1 MRLPSYLLA
10 GAMLLSALPIRAQL
24 NDGKPDPDFVV
35 PPKLNLE
42 YALAYALDNN
52 FAIRQ
57 AKERIRQQEGVILE
71 VRSSE
76 IPNVSASGGYQ
87 RNADEVSTNGRDHAW
102 SVDITARQVLYSG
115 GGVTANVKSQQLTLD
130 AATLALQAV
139 INDALLDVRTRFFT
153 VLLTREKIKVQESNI
168 ELLERQLK
176 DVKNRYEAGT
186 VSNFEVLRAEV
197 ALANAQPALI
207 TARNDFRL
215 AIEELR
221 QSLGYVNVN
230 EKNVTS
236 LPEFLGTLEFKPAT
250 FDPQGTAGATPEQTR
265 DLIRSALATAHE
277 QRPDLQRLT
286 KLTAAAEEGVAVRR
300 AGYLPSV
307 SAFGSYDARQSPL
320 GSTKSSLDG
329 WTIGLQSQWAIFD
342 GRATAGRVAQARSF
356 LEQSKLALSEAQ
368 LTVDVEVR
376 RAISSYQQSTE
387 LAAASQKVVE
397 QATEALRLANARFS
411 AGTATQLDVLTSQV
425 ELTTAKLN
433 QLQAYYSYNVAVA
446 VARRAMGQTDEMRP
460 TKELSYP

>member
-1 MRLPSYLLA
+1 MRLTSYFLA
-10 GAMLLSALPIRAQL
+10 GAILSTALPVRAQL

-35 PPKLNLE
+35 PTKLNLE

-71 VRSSE
+71 VRSSQL
-76 IPNVSASGGYQ
+76 PNVSASGNYQ
-87 RNADEVSTNGRDHAW
+87 RNADDISINGRDHAW
-102 SVDITARQVLYSG
+102 SVDITARQLLYSG
-115 GGVTANVKSQQLTLD
+115 GGVAANVKNQQLTLD
-130 AATLALQAV
+130 AAVLALQAV
-139 INDALLDVRTRFFT
+139 INDALVDVRIRFFT

-176 DVKNRYEAGT
+176 DVRNRYEAGT

-207 TARNDFRL
+207 SARNDFRL

-236 LPEFLGTLEFKPAT
+236 QPEFLGTLEFKPAS

-277 QRPDLQRLT
+277 QRPDLQRLA
-286 KLTAAAEEGVAVRR
+286 KLTSAAEETVAARR
-300 AGYLPSV
+300 AGYLPSI
-307 SAFGSYDARQSPL
+307 SAFGAYDFRMAPVS
-320 GSTKSSLDG
+320 STKSSLDG
-329 WTIGLQSQWAIFD
+329 WTVGLQSQWNIFD
-342 GRATAGRVAQARSF
+342 GRATAGRVAQARSY
-356 LEQSKLALSEAQ
+356 LEQARLALGETQ
-368 LTVDVEVR
+368 LTVDVQVR
-376 RAISSYQQSTE
+376 RAISSYQQAIE

-397 QATEALRLANARFS
+397 QAAEALRLANARFS

-446 VARRAMGQTDEMRP
+446 QARRAMGQTDELRP
-460 TKELSYP
+460 TKELAYP